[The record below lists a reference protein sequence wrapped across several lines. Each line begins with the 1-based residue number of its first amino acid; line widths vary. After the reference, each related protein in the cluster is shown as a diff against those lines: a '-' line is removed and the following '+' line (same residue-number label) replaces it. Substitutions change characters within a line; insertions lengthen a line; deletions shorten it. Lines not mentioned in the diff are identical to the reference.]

1 MAGLD
6 MRIKWETRLCEV
18 DGEIGYFYTWE
29 QFSTV
34 VDASPMIGGHPGGVV
49 AKVYGIIEF
58 PDRVHRVEPTKIK
71 FVDEINDVLN
81 EINKNKKGETNNAE
95 N

>member
-34 VDASPMIGGHPGGVV
+34 VDASPLIGGHPGGVV
-49 AKVYGIIEF
+49 AKVYGIVEF
-58 PDRVHRVEPTKIK
+58 PDGVHRVEPTKIK

-81 EINKNKKGETNNAE
+81 KINKNKKGETNNAE